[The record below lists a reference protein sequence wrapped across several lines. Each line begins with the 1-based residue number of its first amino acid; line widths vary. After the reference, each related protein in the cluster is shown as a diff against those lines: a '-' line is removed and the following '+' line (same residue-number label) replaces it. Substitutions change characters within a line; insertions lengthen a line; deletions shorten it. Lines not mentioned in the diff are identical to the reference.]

1 METIWKQY
9 GNNMKLAH
17 IIIPLI
23 GLGFGSFASV
33 IIHRIHS
40 EEGGILFGRS
50 KCPKCKKTLG
60 AIDLIPIAGYMI
72 NKFKCR
78 FCKDSISIRYPIL
91 EIVMGLGF
99 LSTSLLV
106 GFNNYWLL
114 AYYLLI
120 TFIFVLLSFYDIFFQ
135 EIPDRISLP
144 TIILTGLV
152 GFIAHLHSPKH
163 LVIGFI
169 IPVVFFGA
177 LFLGSRGRWLGGG
190 DVRIGAIMGFI
201 LGWPNIIIGLFL
213 AYLFGSIYSIIGL
226 LSGKLTRK
234 TPIPFGPFLF
244 IGTYIALFWGKN
256 IVGWYLGMI

>member
-1 METIWKQY
+1 MNIFYIT
-9 GNNMKLAH
+9 
-17 IIIPLI
+17 IPLI

-33 IIHRIHS
+33 IIHRLHS
-40 EEGGILFGRS
+40 KESGIFWGRS
-50 KCPKCKKTLG
+50 KCPRCEKTLG
-60 AIDLIPIAGYMI
+60 AIDLIPILGYLI

-78 FCKDSISIRYPIL
+78 FCKKPISIRYPIL

-106 GFNNYWLL
+106 GLNKPLLL

-135 EIPDRISLP
+135 EVPDQISLP
-144 TIILTGLV
+144 TIVLTGLV
-152 GFIAHLHSPKH
+152 GFIAHLHSPQH
-163 LVIGFI
+163 LFIGFI
-169 IPVVFFGA
+169 IPVLFFGT

-190 DVRIGAIMGFI
+190 DVRIGAIMGFV

-213 AYLFGSIYSIIGL
+213 AYLIGSIYSVIGL

-244 IGTYIALFWGKN
+244 LGTYIALFWGSK
-256 IVGWYLGMI
+256 IISWYLGMI